1 MIRCP
6 LSSLPSLRAHSI
18 DPTTQDL
25 LKPRYRPFH
34 GTLEA
39 PVEQPSHVLLQPCH
53 VDDDLTALAHR
64 LGEVIRAGSHHL
76 DLLLQPRHQG
86 VR

>member
-25 LKPRYRPFH
+25 LQPRYRPFH

-39 PVEQPSHVLLQPCH
+39 PVEQPSHVLLQPC
-53 VDDDLTALAHR
+53 R
-64 LGEVIRAGSHHL
+64 
-76 DLLLQPRHQG
+76 
-86 VR
+86 